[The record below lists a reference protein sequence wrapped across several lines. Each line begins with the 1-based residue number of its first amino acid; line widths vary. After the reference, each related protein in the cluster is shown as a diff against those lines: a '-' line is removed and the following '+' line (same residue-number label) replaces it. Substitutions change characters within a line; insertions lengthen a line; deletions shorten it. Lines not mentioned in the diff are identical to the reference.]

1 MATGRASIE
10 ESESHRKDRMFTGIV
25 EATGTVTEMAGT
37 ETGRRMTISSP
48 EIARGL
54 EVGDS
59 VAVQGACLTAVEIT
73 PAGFSVEM
81 VAETLQR
88 TAFADVAVGTVVNLE
103 RAMPASG
110 RFDGHIVQ
118 GHVDGVGSVEAVEIE
133 GEGRRLTIRLPEGL
147 DRYVVE
153 KGSITIDGVSLT
165 VASVGDR
172 TFGVALIPHTLA
184 VTTLGLLQAGARVN
198 LEVDILAKYVD
209 RLLEARS

>member
-1 MATGRASIE
+1 
-10 ESESHRKDRMFTGIV
+10 MFTGIV